1 MLKKGAPSGTF
12 LSEQQ
17 DLGFI
22 NNLGKFNE
30 RIKADRQRLRVL
42 NIEVW
47 TVVTVVECA
56 KEEEASLASM
66 FSDATNQP
74 RAVFRASWSAVARQ
88 NFGSGDFVHGFFKN
102 VKNLRAEDE
111 GRRLAHSFDIGL
123 NLVGAFHTLND
134 VFNVFCHKVID
145 FLR

>member
-1 MLKKGAPSGTF
+1 MGQEVSYVLKKGAPSGTF

-42 NIEVW
+42 NIDVW

-56 KEEEASLASM
+56 KEE
-66 FSDATNQP
+66 
-74 RAVFRASWSAVARQ
+74 W
-88 NFGSGDFVHGFFKN
+88 
-102 VKNLRAEDE
+102 
-111 GRRLAHSFDIGL
+111 
-123 NLVGAFHTLND
+123 
-134 VFNVFCHKVID
+134 
-145 FLR
+145 

>member
-42 NIEVW
+42 NIDVW

-56 KEEEASLASM
+56 KEE
-66 FSDATNQP
+66 
-74 RAVFRASWSAVARQ
+74 W
-88 NFGSGDFVHGFFKN
+88 
-102 VKNLRAEDE
+102 
-111 GRRLAHSFDIGL
+111 
-123 NLVGAFHTLND
+123 
-134 VFNVFCHKVID
+134 
-145 FLR
+145 